1 MISKNK
7 YSATEENLIFA
18 ANKINNGGVIIYP
31 TDTLYSFG
39 VDATNSDAIL
49 NLNKIKGRVSPLSIM
64 LTDIKDIRFYAEIDN
79 KTFKEI
85 SNILPGP
92 FTVLL
97 KSRNNPKI
105 SKYVQSS
112 SDLIGIRIINSCFCN
127 KLIKLINKPIITT
140 SVNLHNMP
148 SLTKIND
155 IENQFNKICFFYSNN
170 LSSKG
175 STIIDFSRF
184 PRKIIRYGEGPYE
197 EE

>member
-18 ANKINNGGVIIYP
+18 ANKINNGEVIIYP

-64 LTDIKDIRFYAEIDN
+64 LTDIEDIRFYAEIDN

-127 KLIKLINKPIITT
+127 KLIKLIKKPIITT

-148 SLTKIND
+148 PLTTMKD
-155 IENQFNKICFFYSNN
+155 IENQFIAVCFFYSNN
-170 LSSKG
+170 LLSKG
-175 STIIDFSRF
+175 STIIDFSGY
-184 PRKIIRYGEGPYE
+184 PRKIIRYGEGSYE